1 MEPMDWLGREL
12 KEEEAKLLT
21 RRQLFGKTGY
31 GIGVLALAQMLGT
44 SALASSGNGVS
55 SLQTQNPLAPRPP
68 HFPPKAKRVIFLF
81 MAGAPSQLDL
91 FDPKP
96 VLSKN
101 HMQPVPKEYLGDDKF
116 PFMQGVPNLL
126 GSPYK
131 FAQHGQ
137 SGAWISEL
145 LPHTASI
152 ADDIAIVKS
161 MHTEQ
166 LNHAPAQIF
175 MNTGFQLPGRPSM
188 GSWLSYGLGS
198 EAEALPGFVVLL
210 SGQNNPDGG
219 KCMWSSGFLPS
230 IYQGVEF
237 RNSGDPVMYV
247 SNPEGIPDAMR
258 RRALDTLKELN
269 QQNFE
274 MVGDPE
280 IATRINSFE
289 LAYRMQSSIPELVDL
304 KKESQET
311 LDLYGAKAGQPSF
324 ATNCILARRMLERGS
339 RFIQLYHRGWDSHGT
354 GTGDD
359 LMHALPARCKEVD
372 QASAALIKD
381 LKQRGMLEDTL
392 VVWGGEFGRTP
403 MNEARHGSNYLG
415 RDHHG
420 KAFTIWMAGG
430 GIKPGITVGATDD
443 LGYHVVEDKISVHDF
458 HATLLHLM
466 GLDHTR
472 LTYRSQGRDYRL
484 TDVFGEVQEKLL
496 K

>member
-1 MEPMDWLGREL
+1 MDWLGQEL

-21 RRQLFGKTGY
+21 RRQLFGRTGY

-44 SALASSGNGVS
+44 SAFASSKTSQGA
-55 SLQTQNPLAPRPP
+55 QAQNPLAPRPP
-68 HFPPKAKRVIFLF
+68 HFTPKAKRVIFLF

-101 HMQPVPKEYLGDDKF
+101 HMKPIPKEFLGDDKF
-116 PFMQGVPNLL
+116 PFMEGVPNLL

-131 FAQHGQ
+131 FAQHGD

-161 MHTEQ
+161 MHTDQ

-198 EAEALPGFVVLL
+198 EAETLPGFVVLL

-237 RNSGDPVMYV
+237 RSSGDPVMYV
-247 SNPEGIPDAMR
+247 SNPDGIPDAMR

-280 IATRINSFE
+280 IAARINSFE
-289 LAYRMQSSIPELVDL
+289 LAYRMQSSVPELVDL
-304 KKESQET
+304 KLESQET
-311 LDLYGAKAGQPSF
+311 LDLYGAKPGQPSF
-324 ATNCILARRMLERGS
+324 ANNCILARRMLERGS

-359 LMHALPARCKEVD
+359 LMHALPARCREVD
-372 QASAALIKD
+372 QASAALVKD
-381 LKQRGMLEDTL
+381 LKQRGMLDDTL

-403 MNEARHGSNYLG
+403 MNEARHGSSYLG

-466 GLDHTR
+466 GLDHTK
-472 LTYRSQGRDYRL
+472 LTYRSQGRDFRL
-484 TDVFGEVQEKLL
+484 TDVFGEIQEKLL

>member
-1 MEPMDWLGREL
+1 MDWLAREL
-12 KEEEAKLLT
+12 KEEEVKLLT

-44 SALASSGNGVS
+44 SAFASSGSAGDGSQVE
-55 SLQTQNPLAPRPP
+55 NPLAPRPP
-68 HFPPKAKRVIFLF
+68 HFTPKAKRVIFLF

-96 VLSKN
+96 ILTKN
-101 HMQPVPKEYLGDDKF
+101 HMQPIPKEYLGNDKF

-131 FAQHGQ
+131 FAQHGE

-198 EAEALPGFVVLL
+198 EAETLPGFVVLL

-230 IYQGVEF
+230 VYQGVEF
-237 RNSGDPVMYV
+237 RRSGDPVMYV

-274 MVGDPE
+274 LVGDPE

-304 KKESQET
+304 NKESQET
-311 LDLYGAKAGQPSF
+311 LDLYGAKVGEASF
-324 ATNCILARRMLERGS
+324 ANNCILARRMLERGS

-354 GTGDD
+354 STGDD
-359 LMHALPARCKEVD
+359 LMHSLPARCKEVD

-381 LKQRGMLEDTL
+381 LKQRGMLDDTL

-403 MNEARHGSNYLG
+403 MNEARHGSSYLG

-430 GIKPGITVGATDD
+430 GIKPGISVGATDD
-443 LGYHVVEDKISVHDF
+443 LGYHVVEGGISVHDF

-466 GLDHTR
+466 GLDHTK

-484 TDVFGEVQEKLL
+484 TDVFGEVKENLL

>member
-44 SALASSGNGVS
+44 SAFASSGSASDGSQVE
-55 SLQTQNPLAPRPP
+55 NPLAPRPP
-68 HFPPKAKRVIFLF
+68 HFTPKAKRVIFLF

-96 VLSKN
+96 ILSKN
-101 HMQPVPKEYLGDDKF
+101 HMQPIPKEYLGNDKF

-131 FAQHGQ
+131 FAQHGE

-230 IYQGVEF
+230 VYQGVEF
-237 RNSGDPVMYV
+237 RRSGDPVMYV

-274 MVGDPE
+274 LVGDPE

-304 KKESQET
+304 NDESQET
-311 LDLYGAKAGQPSF
+311 LDLYGAKVGEASF
-324 ATNCILARRMLERGS
+324 ANNCILARRMLERGS

-354 GTGDD
+354 STGDD
-359 LMHALPARCKEVD
+359 LMHSLPARCKEVD

-381 LKQRGMLEDTL
+381 LKQRGMLDDTL

-403 MNEARHGSNYLG
+403 MNEARHGSSYLG

-430 GIKPGITVGATDD
+430 GIKPGISVGATDD
-443 LGYHVVEDKISVHDF
+443 LGYHVVEGGISVHDF

-466 GLDHTR
+466 GLDHTK

-484 TDVFGEVQEKLL
+484 TDVFGEVQENLL